1 MSQREIRKL
10 DSKWAIIAIVGAIA
24 VAAGLSGALDSVDL
38 TPQVVDRV
46 DSTPFGNGLGSG
58 PVAGMPKSTFD
69 ELTAGNIAI
78 GLNDGPVAGMP
89 RDLYERLAVRADA
102 PAGLSEGP
110 VPGMPQY
117 IYEQLAG

>member
-1 MSQREIRKL
+1 
-10 DSKWAIIAIVGAIA
+10 
-24 VAAGLSGALDSVDL
+24 
-38 TPQVVDRV
+38 
-46 DSTPFGNGLGSG
+46 
-58 PVAGMPKSTFD
+58 MPKSTFD